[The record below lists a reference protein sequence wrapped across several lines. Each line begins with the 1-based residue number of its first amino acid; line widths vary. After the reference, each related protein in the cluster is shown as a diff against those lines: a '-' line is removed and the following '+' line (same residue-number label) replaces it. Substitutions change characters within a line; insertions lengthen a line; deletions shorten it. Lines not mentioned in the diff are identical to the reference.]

1 VLIKGTAARDLPKL
15 RRTKIEGYL
24 DVRNLA
30 DDAALL
36 DPLDE
41 CVACPVVCDCEAQR
55 ILRLKDKIKIKKS
68 QLWTGHLPLYICK
81 IRFLHLQA

>member
-1 VLIKGTAARDLPKL
+1 L

-24 DVRNLA
+24 DVWNLA

-41 CVACPVVCDCEAQR
+41 CVACPVVRDCEAQR
-55 ILRLKDKIKIKKS
+55 ILRLKDNIKNLNIKRNIPSDCEIK
-68 QLWTGHLPLYICK
+68 
-81 IRFLHLQA
+81 